1 MLCGRRLTMPVL
13 ESRDLRKIYGSG
25 EGRVEALRGVSL
37 SFERGEFTAIVGPS
51 GSGKSTLLHIL
62 GGLDR
67 PSSGSVTADGRD
79 LAALSDAELSLFRR
93 RTVGFIFQFYNL
105 IPVLTAEENIAL
117 PVLLDNR
124 TVEPGF
130 LSELCGVLGIE
141 DRRRHMPNELSGGQ
155 QQRVSIGRA
164 LAARPSIVLADEP
177 TGNLDRR
184 TGREVIE
191 LLKLCARRWR
201 QTLIVIT
208 HDPDVASQADR
219 IVSIEDG
226 AVSAPRKAV

>member
-1 MLCGRRLTMPVL
+1 MPVL

-37 SFERGEFTAIVGPS
+37 SFEKGEFTAIVGPS

-79 LAALSDAELSLFRR
+79 LAVLSDVELSLFRR

-124 TVEPGF
+124 RMEPGF

-226 AVSAPRKAV
+226 AVSAPRKAG